1 MLKNVESA
9 RFTRADAN
17 LDVLDRL
24 LLRRFAGKARRGEA
38 KALSLNLA
46 KVLSPGY
53 QASGTGGTDSP
64 SLRRTAVATSCWPR
78 PSPTPKTRTYGQEG
92 SSLVDIALSEM
103 VEKDRDTLMVRRAK
117 KAAKTQARERSCGR
131 LNAPAD
137 GQVHPAHVKTRP
149 QAPRGGNT
157 ISHRYDRPDENG
169 AGGRQSMTT
178 DSSGSTGPVTDVL
191 VSQMPPHYLQRGGG
205 DTYWLSAQA

>member
-1 MLKNVESA
+1 MLKNVEPA

-24 LLRRFAGKARRGEA
+24 LLRRFAGKARKGEA
-38 KALSLNLA
+38 KALPPNSAEVRGLDIKLA
-46 KVLSPGY
+46 ED
-53 QASGTGGTDSP
+53 GGADSP
-64 SLRRTAVATSCWPR
+64 SLGRTAAATSCWPR

-117 KAAKTQARERSCGR
+117 KAEKTQAKERSCGR

-137 GQVHPAHVKTRP
+137 GQVHPAHVRNRP

-157 ISHRYDRPDENG
+157 IPHRYDRTDENG

-178 DSSGSTGPVTDVL
+178 DSSGSTRPVTDVL
-191 VSQMPPHYLQRGGG
+191 VSQLPLHYLQRGGG